1 MDWRGL
7 TTKPASGP
15 DLPCDLPRL
24 AEALSEA
31 GLPAAKLFDSG
42 PPDHL
47 DIVRKYLRARRGR
60 TQLLPA
66 ELFAEPAWDILL
78 ALYVSH
84 IEGRCVSVASACD
97 ATAVPPAT
105 ALRWLD
111 RLVVLGLVQRAGN
124 PDNRRQSFVD
134 LSPTALEAIERWVED
149 FLNAARRGG
158 AED

>member
-7 TTKPASGP
+7 TTKPASSL
-15 DLPCDLPRL
+15 DLPCLN
-24 AEALSEA
+24 EA
-31 GLPAAKLFDSG
+31 GLSDARLFDGG

-47 DIVRKYLRARRGR
+47 DIVRDYLRARRGR

-78 ALYVSH
+78 DLYVSH

-97 ATAVPPAT
+97 AAAVSPAT

-124 PDNRRQSFVD
+124 LDDQRQSFVD

-149 FLNAARRGG
+149 FLLAARRGG
-158 AED
+158 AEG